1 MKVERFKP
9 NKSSFLSVE
18 KDLSIITKEMFKN
31 PRLQKLLFYETT
43 DALKKPNLTDE
54 QALSLFGKNIKI
66 VPKLSV
72 DGKCLNYLIVS
83 FDNFTPNGSNPE
95 FRDNIIEFD
104 IICHFDQWTL
114 SDFQLRPYRIAAEID
129 SLFDEKHLTGIGTLN
144 FLGCNQIVLTD
155 EFAGLCLMYT
165 ATHGEEDKNAY
176 TPEVDNQI
184 HFQDLLAELTM
195 EGSLN

>member
-18 KDLSIITKEMFKN
+18 KDLSIITKEMFKSS
-31 PRLQKLLFYETT
+31 RLQKLLYYETA

-54 QALSLFGKNIKI
+54 QALSLFGKNVKI

-72 DGKCLNYLIVS
+72 DGKCMNYIIIS

-95 FRDNIIEFD
+95 FRDNIVEFD
-104 IICHFDQWTL
+104 IICHFDQWTM

-155 EFAGLCLMYT
+155 EFAGLCLMYS
-165 ATHGEEDKNAY
+165 AVHGEEDKNAY

-184 HFQDLLAELTM
+184 HFQELLADLVVEGEL
-195 EGSLN
+195 N